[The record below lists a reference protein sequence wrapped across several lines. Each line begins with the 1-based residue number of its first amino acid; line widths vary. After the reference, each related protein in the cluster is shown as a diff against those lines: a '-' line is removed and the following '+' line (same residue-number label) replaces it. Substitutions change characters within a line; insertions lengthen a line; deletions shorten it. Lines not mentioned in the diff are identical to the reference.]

1 MPPKKGPEAAVT
13 TEIPDQPPSL
23 ESDGVMD
30 DLLAKARSSNL
41 DAVQRGVVNS
51 LGLHDSNCN
60 LRHSVTVDFY
70 VETIYFASTNG
81 YGPKKTLNVLAWLNS
96 MRRSIERN
104 HGSDEEAR
112 QLFKEFLVRNAEKY
126 LRECAPPQ
134 DNEQN
139 AAAEA
144 AAAAAAATAAA
155 STAKKDPKA
164 GKTAPALAA
173 VAAKD
178 DPSTKSPSE
187 NPYISVAEAAP
198 LAQFALRGLLQHAQ
212 LFAFVATLPRPAQR
226 PRDRCSFTLAPEVP
240 LRLPPLSR
248 ALTSTDVEAIH
259 KLEEQRALEELQRLQ
274 AEEAAALE
282 AERQAELARQAEIR
296 RIAEEEQ
303 ANQLYFSKAG
313 AGPAVEL
320 VQKELEFD
328 LSQRQRDIL
337 ARLAKLEHDVTHL
350 GLGSK

>member
-1 MPPKKGPEAAVT
+1 MPPKKGPEVAVT
-13 TEIPDQPPSL
+13 TDIPDQPPSL

-41 DAVQRGVVNS
+41 DAVQRGVVTS

-60 LRHSVTVDFY
+60 LRNSVTVDFY
-70 VETIYFASTNG
+70 VELIHFASSNG

-104 HGSDEEAR
+104 RGNDEEAR
-112 QLFKEFLVRNAEKY
+112 ELFKEFLVKNAEKY

-134 DNEQN
+134 DNEQT

-144 AAAAAAATAAA
+144 AAAAAAAAA
-155 STAKKDPKA
+155 STTKKDAKA
-164 GKTAPALAA
+164 SKAAPAQAA

-178 DPSTKSPSE
+178 DLSAKSPSE

-212 LFAFVATLPRPAQR
+212 LYAFVATQPRPPQR

-259 KLEEQRALEELQRLQ
+259 KLEEQRAQEELLRLQ

-313 AGPAVEL
+313 TGPAVEL
-320 VQKELEFD
+320 VQKELEYD

-337 ARLAKLEHDVTHL
+337 ARLAKLEQDVTHL
-350 GLGSK
+350 GLGIK